1 MAAYKNQREILREK
15 RKADKRRSL
24 SISIKI
30 ISGVIFV
37 FTSIALLSKFLAK
50 PADYESSQGFTVG
63 DPNAPVEVI
72 AFSNYSCGY
81 CKIFS
86 ETIEKDF
93 ISDFAETGKIN
104 YRYVNLANNI
114 ESSMNAAEAS
124 YCAAEQNKFF
134 KYKDYL
140 YTYAAAADGFT
151 LENLNKYAKSAG
163 LDTEAFEICMSEGEY
178 DQVYLNDRAYAQ
190 SAGINAT
197 PTFLVNGQ
205 IVSASELVPTVEELL
220 GN

>member
-1 MAAYKNQREILREK
+1 MTTYKNQRELLREK
-15 RKADKRRSL
+15 RKADKRRSV
-24 SISIKI
+24 SISVLI
-30 ISGVIFV
+30 IVGVIVIFG
-37 FTSIALLSKFLAK
+37 SITLLSRFLAK
-50 PADYESSQGFTVG
+50 PVDYETSQGFMVG
-63 DPNAPVEVI
+63 DPNAPVEVV

-93 ISDFAETGKIN
+93 ISDFAETGKVN
-104 YRYVNLANNI
+104 YRYVNLASSN
-114 ESSMNAAEAS
+114 ESSINAAEAS

-134 KYKDYL
+134 EYKDYL

-151 LENLNKYAKSAG
+151 LENFNKYAKSAG
-163 LDTEAFEICMSEGEY
+163 LDTESFEICMIEGDY
-178 DQVYLNDRAYAQ
+178 DQAYLNDRAYAQ

-205 IVSASELVPTVEELL
+205 IVSASELVTTVEELL